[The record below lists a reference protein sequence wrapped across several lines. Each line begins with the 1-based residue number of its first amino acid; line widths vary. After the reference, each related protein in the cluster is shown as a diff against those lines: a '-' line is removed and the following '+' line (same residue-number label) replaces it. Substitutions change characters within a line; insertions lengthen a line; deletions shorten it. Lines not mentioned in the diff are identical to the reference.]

1 MKLIFIHGSGN
12 TGGVWCYQIEHFS
25 DAEAI
30 NLPGHLSPGEPCT
43 SIEDYTD
50 WVHGYILK
58 RGYSAPVLAGHSL
71 GGAIAQMYALKYP
84 GDVKAVILVGTGAR
98 LRVAPQY
105 LSLMQDGIQ
114 NPPVWVHN
122 FLEPQYSQIT
132 PKLKEKLIRETVKVG
147 AKVQLNDMLCC
158 DKFDIMGKVQDIKVP
173 ALILCASEDIMTQ
186 PKYGSYL
193 AAKIAG
199 SKLTVIDGGTHYF
212 FMEKP
217 EAVNQAIEQFL
228 HDLNTEVQV

>member
-1 MKLIFIHGSGN
+1 MKLIFIPGSGN
-12 TGGVWCYQIEHFS
+12 TGGVWCYQVAYFS

-58 RGYSAPVLAGHSL
+58 REYSAPVLAGHSL

-105 LSLMQDGIQ
+105 LSSMRDGIQ

-147 AKVQLNDMLCC
+147 AKVQLDDMLCC

-173 ALILCASEDIMTQ
+173 ALILCASEDIMTP

-212 FMEKP
+212 FVEKP

-228 HDLNTEVQV
+228 HTL

>member
-1 MKLIFIHGSGN
+1 MKLIFIPGSGN

-50 WVHGYILK
+50 WIHGYILK

-114 NPPVWVHN
+114 NPPVWVQN

-158 DKFDIMGKVQDIKVP
+158 DKFDIMDKAQDIKVP
-173 ALILCASEDIMTQ
+173 ALILCASEDIMTP
-186 PKYGSYL
+186 PKYSSYL

-212 FMEKP
+212 FVEKP

-228 HDLNTEVQV
+228 HTL